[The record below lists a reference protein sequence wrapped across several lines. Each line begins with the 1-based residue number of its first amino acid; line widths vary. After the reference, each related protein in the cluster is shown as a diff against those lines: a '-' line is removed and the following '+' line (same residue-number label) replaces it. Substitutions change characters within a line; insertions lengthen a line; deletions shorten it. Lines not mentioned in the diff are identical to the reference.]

1 MKQITQEELEL
12 LQKTHSD
19 FNNTK
24 LSLADIEIAIKQLEL
39 KKIVVFS
46 ELEKISLDYKDIET
60 NLLEKYG
67 DVSIN
72 LNTGKIND

>member
-24 LSLADIEIAIKQLEL
+24 LSLADIEIDIKQLEL